1 MCSDVFVFVK
11 DEMTD
16 DFLCNQRALQHLLQK
31 TKTLPDHPFKLV
43 SLWLLGNIRCTRAK
57 FSSLHKSPAVT
68 TCMWQSLMATGSCCL
83 CQNTRLQPFL
93 IFRKRRVSR
102 CGREK
107 KLSKNNTWHRSDQVF
122 FLSCLRILQPVL
134 ILQPVGAQNKNTQGA
149 RPATGHPHSVLNN
162 VTSPTTV
169 YKTTGKVLLTL

>member
-11 DEMTD
+11 DEMTGD
-16 DFLCNQRALQHLLQK
+16 ILCNQRALQHLLQK

-93 IFRKRRVSR
+93 IFRKRRVSE

-107 KLSKNNTWHRSDQVF
+107 NNQ
-122 FLSCLRILQPVL
+122 
-134 ILQPVGAQNKNTQGA
+134 
-149 RPATGHPHSVLNN
+149 
-162 VTSPTTV
+162 
-169 YKTTGKVLLTL
+169 KTTRGTDQIKCSSSAVSGYYSQYWFSSLLGPKTKIHRGPVQPQVIPILF